1 MTTKMTKAQLVDE
14 NIALRAQCDVLE
26 RRIAALE
33 AAQTQPPAV
42 PCKSVGVF
50 VGSYTKQDGSVWNK
64 FRTGP
69 NQITHRPQQLS
80 N

>member
-1 MTTKMTKAQLVDE
+1 MAKMTKAQLIDE

-33 AAQTQPPAV
+33 AAQTQAPKGTDRLAGHH
-42 PCKSVGVF
+42 GVF
-50 VGSYTKQDGSVWNK
+50 VGSYTKRDGSVWNK

-69 NQITHRPQQLS
+69 NQITHRPS